1 MPHTDTGQTAQE
13 TSLDIT
19 PAAIVEIKRLL
30 EKEED
35 SQNLMLR
42 VGVKGGG
49 CSGLTYIMS
58 FEREKQELDRVFEF
72 GTLTVIVDP
81 KSLLYIGGTTIDYNT
96 ELLTGGFEFKNPKSK
111 RSCGCGTSF
120 SV

>member
-1 MPHTDTGQTAQE
+1 MAQTDTGQSAQQASIE
-13 TSLDIT
+13 IT
-19 PAAIVEIKRLL
+19 PSAIAEVKRLM
-30 EKEED
+30 EKEVKQEG
-35 SQNLMLR
+35 LMLR

-49 CSGLTYIMS
+49 CSGLTYVMS
-58 FEREKQELDRVFEF
+58 FEDKKEELDRTFDFDGV
-72 GTLTVIVDP
+72 TVIIDP
-81 KSLLYIGGTTIDYNT
+81 KSLLYIDGTTIDYNT